1 MMEQG
6 MPLHLYNPTYM
17 VQQSNNL
24 FGQHQQHLGD
34 IYRPENGYIS
44 SESAPHSSQLVY
56 NAYDYIKP
64 TRPAASAGQIY
75 SSAQD
80 ALTELQNLHLASSQL
95 QQLVPSTQPTYQEH
109 SVHEIP
115 DEALP
120 TFAQLIDPKYNYNQI
135 PDNSVDYNAYPQQ
148 SYDEFPPQQP
158 IENNQVNQFQE
169 FVDQRQNDNDKI
181 LQRAQDELF
190 KKQQL
195 VEQHSISAHDL
206 HQQALVEQFKST
218 PLRIVVPDEDESNE
232 TAQKRNG
239 DFFTEGADYFEDG
252 SETTVQA

>member
-1 MMEQG
+1 MLNEG

-56 NAYDYIKP
+56 NAYDYVKP

-75 SSAQD
+75 TAAQD
-80 ALTELQNLHLASSQL
+80 VLTELQNLQLASSQL
-95 QQLVPSTQPTYQEH
+95 QQLVPSTQSTYQEH
-109 SVHEIP
+109 EVLPP
-115 DEALP
+115 DEVLP

-135 PDNSVDYNAYPQQ
+135 PDNTVDYNAYQQQ
-148 SYDEFPPQQP
+148 SYDDFKPQQP

-169 FVDQRQNDNDKI
+169 FVDQRQNDNEKI

-218 PLRIVVPDEDESNE
+218 PLRIVVPDEEESND
-232 TAQKRNG
+232 TAQKRIG
-239 DFFTEGADYFEDG
+239 VLFTEDADYFEDG
-252 SETTVQA
+252 SEITVPT